1 MLRTRYLSATVG
13 IGIDRIIAKYGALS
27 PSKALIFQA
36 IGAERIES
44 LCDTLQRDIAS
55 EKEKEGS
62 VFVFRPSEAMHISRL
77 EKDKSKLVDL
87 YNLGRKDVNARLDA
101 LLNFL
106 EK

>member
-1 MLRTRYLSATVG
+1 
-13 IGIDRIIAKYGALS
+13 
-27 PSKALIFQA
+27 
-36 IGAERIES
+36 
-44 LCDTLQRDIAS
+44 
-55 EKEKEGS
+55 
-62 VFVFRPSEAMHISRL
+62 MHISRL